1 MFSFLTLQSLTEP
14 HALLPRSFDFAQD
27 DESKGYRR
35 IKWNLA
41 RPSRKEILRGL
52 SLTLAAQDD
61 SGVKSSQESSK
72 PCLSFH
78 HKNLNT
84 QKPNGLNPFG

>member
-1 MFSFLTLQSLTEP
+1 MHYYQDPSTALRMTKVMANEELLIWSLAST
-14 HALLPRSFDFAQD
+14 
-27 DESKGYRR
+27 
-35 IKWNLA
+35 
-41 RPSRKEILRGL
+41 SRKEILRGL